1 MVVSK
6 NKFAVLTAVCI
17 VLCAVIIGFARRIPK
32 TVKNKDNCEE
42 VSVAETETF
51 DE

>member
-32 TVKNKDNCEE
+32 SVKDKDNRHQ
-42 VSVAETETF
+42 VAVAET
-51 DE
+51 